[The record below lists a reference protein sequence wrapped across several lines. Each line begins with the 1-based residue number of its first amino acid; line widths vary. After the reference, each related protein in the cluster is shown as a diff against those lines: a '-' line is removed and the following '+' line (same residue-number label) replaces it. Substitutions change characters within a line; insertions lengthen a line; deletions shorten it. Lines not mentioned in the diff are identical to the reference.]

1 VTWRPY
7 NKFGWWTIHLDKLST
22 RHEKL
27 LEDLS
32 SVPGITV
39 GAGESRG
46 GYFLNVGVTAH
57 ESAMMTDVFLAFEDV
72 VGLCMGGGIE
82 PDDGLWEGARQLR
95 PYQREAARF
104 LCATGGGMLCDQ
116 MGLGKGLPNATG
128 VLTPTGYVP
137 IGALRVGDVVCDTL
151 GGTCRVTGVF
161 PQGARPVFRVTM
173 ADGTSVLADD
183 QHRWLVRSPQ
193 HRWESSVGVVR
204 TTAELL
210 AGGLRTKP
218 SARND
223 SNRRWFLP
231 DVTEVAFA
239 AQDVPIDP
247 YVLGTMLG
255 DASLLG
261 TVRLHT
267 QDADV
272 LAEVLRRW
280 PAARVCTRPGLSLP
294 GLFRAVTQL
303 GLARKRAWEKYV
315 PRVYLY
321 NTVEVRRALLA
332 GLVDTDAECRK
343 DGTVC
348 YTSTSQQLAEDVAF
362 LVRALGGVASV
373 RPRRTS
379 FLYEGEKREGRVA
392 YVVNIR
398 MRTNPF
404 LAQQARRHR
413 WKPSICARGIE
424 AIEPCGTMA
433 TTCISV
439 DAPNALFLTENVI
452 PTHNTTS
459 AIVAAET
466 LRRRVDE
473 GAPVLVIGPK
483 FVRAT
488 WKRELLENGAIAS
501 PSEFFFATGVK
512 PTREQERELQTAR
525 YWFVHYEILEAWR
538 HVLTRPLYAKRPVVA
553 IVDEGHWIRNP
564 KAKRTKAVLASAG
577 IARHRILLTG
587 TPLANRVED
596 LWVPLTFVD
605 GMGAWGTAFS
615 FASRYT
621 IFQKDQYGW
630 KSHGP
635 ARMPEFQHRLSRS
648 YLRREVADVGAE
660 IPDLTR
666 ERMLVEPTKD
676 FSAAIKKWA
685 GGDMDRALSRLE
697 DALAAGALGSETL
710 SALTEWRKWTS
721 SVKVPETA
729 ALTASLL
736 AEGESV
742 VVFVW
747 QRETAE
753 ELARAVG
760 KALVSSREDKATF
773 SYRAHVVHGGIPQA
787 TRDAAV
793 EAFQTYAGPQVIF
806 ATIEALK
813 EGVTLHAARRVI
825 IHDLDWIPATLLQAE
840 ARVHRLG
847 QKRACVATWM
857 VVERS
862 ADELIARH
870 LLQKANAMA
879 AAIGDTGA
887 QVAIEGVAPVTEDDI
902 GAKYAAE
909 LLGGM
914 G

>member
-1 VTWRPY
+1 MTWRPY

-22 RHEKL
+22 KHEKL
-27 LEDLS
+27 LDDLS
-32 SVPGITV
+32 NVPGITV
-39 GAGESRG
+39 GAGEARG

-57 ESAMMTDVFLAFEDV
+57 ESAMMTDGFLAFEDV
-72 VGLCMGGGIE
+72 VGQCMGGGIE
-82 PDDGLWEGARQLR
+82 PDVGLWEGARQLR

-116 MGLGKGLPNATG
+116 MGLGK
-128 VLTPTGYVP
+128 
-137 IGALRVGDVVCDTL
+137 
-151 GGTCRVTGVF
+151 
-161 PQGARPVFRVTM
+161 
-173 ADGTSVLADD
+173 
-183 QHRWLVRSPQ
+183 
-193 HRWESSVGVVR
+193 
-204 TTAELL
+204 
-210 AGGLRTKP
+210 
-218 SARND
+218 
-223 SNRRWFLP
+223 
-231 DVTEVAFA
+231 
-239 AQDVPIDP
+239 
-247 YVLGTMLG
+247 
-255 DASLLG
+255 
-261 TVRLHT
+261 
-267 QDADV
+267 
-272 LAEVLRRW
+272 
-280 PAARVCTRPGLSLP
+280 
-294 GLFRAVTQL
+294 
-303 GLARKRAWEKYV
+303 
-315 PRVYLY
+315 
-321 NTVEVRRALLA
+321 
-332 GLVDTDAECRK
+332 
-343 DGTVC
+343 
-348 YTSTSQQLAEDVAF
+348 
-362 LVRALGGVASV
+362 
-373 RPRRTS
+373 
-379 FLYEGEKREGRVA
+379 
-392 YVVNIR
+392 
-398 MRTNPF
+398 
-404 LAQQARRHR
+404 
-413 WKPSICARGIE
+413 
-424 AIEPCGTMA
+424 
-433 TTCISV
+433 
-439 DAPNALFLTENVI
+439 
-452 PTHNTTS
+452 TTS

-466 LRRRVDE
+466 LRRRVDA

-736 AEGESV
+736 VEGESV

-870 LLQKANAMA
+870 LLQKANAMT